1 MAYELHSML
10 IGAVSMTTEEKLM
23 PAYQG
28 NSESFLNNVVS
39 PVYDVIYKVLQSL
52 DMHLPLISAISVSN
66 LICET
71 LKEAMKSRNGTADHS
86 TWRNYDDLNEFFW

>member
-10 IGAVSMTTEEKLM
+10 IGAVSMTTGEKLM

-39 PVYDVIYKVLQSL
+39 PVYDVIYKVL
-52 DMHLPLISAISVSN
+52 
-66 LICET
+66 
-71 LKEAMKSRNGTADHS
+71 
-86 TWRNYDDLNEFFW
+86 

>member
-39 PVYDVIYKVLQSL
+39 PVYDVIYKVL
-52 DMHLPLISAISVSN
+52 
-66 LICET
+66 
-71 LKEAMKSRNGTADHS
+71 
-86 TWRNYDDLNEFFW
+86 